1 MPGCTALDQ
10 HGGRNE
16 NQEGTANG
24 VRGGTYRD
32 AAGSVVAGNK
42 GASKLRSAAAAACAS
57 SRSTTVPAAARGNSA
72 AGIVRRQHGQDQK
85 KAKDVSGKFLRKEK
99 LGSLQE
105 HRVSSRGHG
114 FIQGVASWHVPERR
128 SQERGT

>member
-1 MPGCTALDQ
+1 MRTRKVRRTGYEEVRTEMPRARLWRETRAQASCVLPRLPHALVHDLPLSQ
-10 HGGRNE
+10 PLLVG
-16 NQEGTANG
+16 
-24 VRGGTYRD
+24 
-32 AAGSVVAGNK
+32 
-42 GASKLRSAAAAACAS
+42 
-57 SRSTTVPAAARGNSA
+57 PNSA

-85 KAKDVSGKFLRKEK
+85 KAKDVSGKFLQKEK